1 MEQNNLPKNIR
12 QIVEK
17 ENWIRVYIE
26 DYVHTYMQRLKE
38 LEEGGIAG
46 GILLGRKQRIN
57 GVMHLFIRGAVTVKD
72 PFWKTQ
78 GQTPA
83 KTAAEN
89 SIYFPGLEICGFF
102 FSSKNTRASEVDLV
116 RIYEKHFPGE
126 YQILFQNG
134 EQEEVFAYS
143 GHSMVKLT
151 GYYIYYEKNEEMQ
164 AYIMRN
170 ESLRILDQ
178 KKSAERIPEYQNEN
192 STEQSIRSAEK
203 KPDRDLGRKRRRK
216 LLAGTDVPAEETG
229 GKAGGKPAAE
239 KKNRVDILVRL
250 VSVAGIFV
258 LAFVLFSDQIHL
270 SKINQAASQGSSLV
284 EEILAKG
291 SGTVKT
297 EDVSGDSSGT
307 EKGAVKTETDGKSGD
322 SNNIDGSTGT
332 EGSAGT
338 GNSTGT
344 EESAEAGNKAGAEGN
359 AAVGGSTGTKGNTGT
374 EGSTGTKGNTGTG
387 SSTGTEGN
395 AGTGSSTGIEGS
407 EGTEKEES
415 RSVAGTYVFP
425 MKYLVKKGDSLY
437 AISEKYYGTGD
448 MVDAICLEN
457 NISDPMRLKY
467 GTILTLPKR

>member
-12 QIVEK
+12 QIGEK

-57 GVMHLFIRGAVTVKD
+57 GIMHLFIRGAVTVKD

-83 KTAAEN
+83 KTEAEN

-178 KKSAERIPEYQNEN
+178 KKSAEHIPEYQNEK
-192 STEQSIRSAEK
+192 SAEQSMRSAEQ
-203 KPDRDLGRKRRRK
+203 KPNRDSGRKRRRK

-229 GKAGGKPAAE
+229 GKAGEKPAAE
-239 KKNRVDILVRL
+239 KNNRVDILVRL

-258 LAFVLFSDQIHL
+258 LVFLLFSDQIHL

-291 SGTVKT
+291 TVKT
-297 EDVSGDSSGT
+297 ETEDVFDDSAGT
-307 EKGAVKTETDGKSGD
+307 EKGAVKTETDGKTGD
-322 SNNIDGSTGT
+322 SNSADDRIRSEESAGTGNWMGTESGEAAENKTGIEGNTAGDKTETEGGAGTGSRTGT
-332 EGSAGT
+332 EGS
-338 GNSTGT
+338 
-344 EESAEAGNKAGAEGN
+344 
-359 AAVGGSTGTKGNTGT
+359 VGTKQEELKSASGN
-374 EGSTGTKGNTGTG
+374 
-387 SSTGTEGN
+387 
-395 AGTGSSTGIEGS
+395 
-407 EGTEKEES
+407 
-415 RSVAGTYVFP
+415 YVFP

-437 AISEKYYGTGD
+437 AISEKYYGTSD

>member
-12 QIVEK
+12 QIGEK

-46 GILLGRKQRIN
+46 GILLGKKQRIN

-83 KTAAEN
+83 KTAAES

-102 FSSKNTRASEVDLV
+102 FSSKNARASEVDLV

-170 ESLRILDQ
+170 ESMRILDQ
-178 KKSAERIPEYQNEN
+178 KKTAENIPAYQNEK

-203 KPDRDLGRKRRRK
+203 KADRTSGRKRRRK

-229 GKAGGKPAAE
+229 GKAGEKPAAE
-239 KKNRVDILVRL
+239 KNNRVDILVRL
-250 VSVAGIFV
+250 VSVAGIFI
-258 LAFVLFSDQIHL
+258 LAFLLFSDQIHL
-270 SKINQAASQGSSLV
+270 SKLSQTASQGSSLV

-291 SGTVKT
+291 TVKT
-297 EDVSGDSSGT
+297 DAEAVSGDTAGT
-307 EKGAVKTETDGKSGD
+307 EKNAGKLEAGSKSGD
-322 SNNIDGSTGT
+322 GNVTDDRTGTEGSAVTGSSTGTEGSEAAGNKTGTEESAAEGGSTGT
-332 EGSAGT
+332 EGSA
-338 GNSTGT
+338 
-344 EESAEAGNKAGAEGN
+344 
-359 AAVGGSTGTKGNTGT
+359 V
-374 EGSTGTKGNTGTG
+374 TG

-395 AGTGSSTGIEGS
+395 AAAGNKTGTEESAVTGGKTGTEES
-407 EGTEKEES
+407 VETEKEES
-415 RSVAGTYVFP
+415 KSASGSYVFP

-437 AISEKYYGTGD
+437 AISEKYYGTSD

-467 GTILTLPKR
+467 GTILTLPKK